1 MWIVFSADF
10 YAVCA
15 WHHYKSSILYF
26 AFYISLIRVLY
37 FAFCLNLICGSALQ
51 NAASGINLNHPI
63 RERRRCQK
71 FMAKASARLGS
82 GIICVHCSICIA
94 DVLCCIERHLHC
106 SDVLCC
112 IEHTWK
118 GCAYCSF
125 CIATM
130 RFVALKDIIC
140 VHCSIC
146 IAAMCF
152 VALNT
157 HVNGIICKQ
166 YICIATMYL
175 YCTPQ
180 SKRRW

>member
-1 MWIVFSADF
+1 MSELSSYDHCKQIKSYIRISPWPKNHLTPRKFCVIIYVHDSRITARGIISIIMAEF

-15 WHHYKSSILYF
+15 WHRFKSSISYF
-26 AFYISLIRVLY
+26 AFYILLIRVLY

-51 NAASGINLNHPI
+51 NAARGINLNHPI

-82 GIICVHCSICIA
+82 GIICAHCSICIA
-94 DVLCCIERHLHC
+94 
-106 SDVLCC
+106 
-112 IEHTWK
+112 T
-118 GCAYCSF
+118 
-125 CIATM
+125 
-130 RFVALKDIIC
+130 
-140 VHCSIC
+140 
-146 IAAMCF
+146 MCF

-157 HVNGIICKQ
+157 HVIICKQ

-180 SKRRW
+180 SKRR